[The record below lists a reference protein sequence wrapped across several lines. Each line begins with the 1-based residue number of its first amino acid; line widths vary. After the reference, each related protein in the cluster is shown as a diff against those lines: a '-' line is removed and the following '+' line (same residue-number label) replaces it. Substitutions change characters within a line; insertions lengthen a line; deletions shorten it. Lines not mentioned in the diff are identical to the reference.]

1 MSEIDSGGNAF
12 PHCSLGDEL
21 KTGDG
26 RRTLETESHV
36 KIANLARAKGL
47 RMAAE
52 MFRDSQWVK
61 FKESV
66 PIDGYDFYQSI
77 LAKAK
82 EIEESAK

>member
-1 MSEIDSGGNAF
+1 MESKV
-12 PHCSLGDEL
+12 PYSLGDEL

-36 KIANLARAKGL
+36 KIANLAHVEGL

-66 PIDGYDFYQSI
+66 PIDGYGFYQSI
-77 LAKAK
+77 LSKAK